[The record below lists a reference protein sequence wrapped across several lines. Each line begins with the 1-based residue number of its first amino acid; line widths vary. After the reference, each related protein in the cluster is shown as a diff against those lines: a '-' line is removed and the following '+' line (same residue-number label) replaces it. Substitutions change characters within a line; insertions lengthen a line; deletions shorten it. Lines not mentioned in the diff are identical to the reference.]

1 VRIMNKGEQTKQY
14 LLSATKELI
23 RDIGCSK
30 LTFKNI
36 MERTNLSKGAIYH
49 HVKNKN
55 QLLALVLLER
65 NKEINS
71 KFYSKVDY
79 NKPNLDGPLE
89 EILTS
94 IHPLS
99 DPAEVSN
106 QIFFYLISQSH
117 DSEVAGVL
125 QQLYEQSYGLS
136 KTWIKEGQENHVI
149 SKEIDADSASELFTM
164 LTYGFR
170 VKSMIAGESNTS
182 SVFEFIREYLNKR

>member
-1 VRIMNKGEQTKQY
+1 MNKGEQTKQY

-106 QIFFYLISQSH
+106 QIFFHLISQSH

>member
-1 VRIMNKGEQTKQY
+1 MRIMKKGEQTKQC

-23 RDIGCSK
+23 RDFGCSK

-71 KFYSKVDY
+71 RFYSKVDY

-149 SKEIDADSASELFTM
+149 SKEIDADSTSELFTI

-182 SVFEFIREYLNKR
+182 SVFEFIKEYLDKR

>member
-1 VRIMNKGEQTKQY
+1 MNKGEQTKQY

-117 DSEVAGVL
+117 DPEVAGVL

-182 SVFEFIREYLNKR
+182 SVFEFIKEYLNKR